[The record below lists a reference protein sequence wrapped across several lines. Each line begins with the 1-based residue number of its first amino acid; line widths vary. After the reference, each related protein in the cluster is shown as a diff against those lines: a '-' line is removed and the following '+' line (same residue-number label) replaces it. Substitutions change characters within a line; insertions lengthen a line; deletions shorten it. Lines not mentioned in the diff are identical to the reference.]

1 MTKNQSP
8 RGLDTSAVSS
18 FEDAYSTGGHPSRRA
33 RLRESGEYIEPV
45 VEQGESLAESSADEF
60 APTVDDIR
68 SGRFPAT
75 TALSIVPPARGFAS
89 EELLPDS
96 LEAGS
101 SESGTSTAGSSAA
114 NATAVVGAHLSGSR
128 RVASATAESVEKA
141 QEEKTPNEKAKPS
154 ASGAQADS
162 ASAKSVPVKKAPG
175 KAKQPSLAK
184 SGSLAS
190 LCVMYGAGIAFV
202 TTMVVSNGIGAEGSG
217 EFFRLMALFAIA
229 ISLVTFGA
237 DTGLVRTMSAQ
248 RALGR
253 YGVLPQLIRYGLIPS
268 LVTSVLLVAGVYIYT
283 EIVPMAPQY
292 QAAMRVSSA
301 FVLIAALMTV
311 FFGALRGLHRVVTF
325 TLLQNV
331 LLPTLRFAAV
341 GLVVLFS
348 GQLMD
353 LVYAWTIPVAITAVV
368 ALWLLERA
376 FPSEEHVEVLSS
388 EDSPPETFRSF
399 WGFSSARGVATIVE
413 TILEWIDVLVVTAF
427 LGAAAGGIYGAVN
440 RCVRVGTMIEH
451 TGRVVTGP
459 SISAALAT
467 RQLDRARDI
476 FLSTTRVLTALSW
489 PFYLSLAFFGPVLLG
504 FFGKGFEAGAGILW
518 VICPAAMLSMSA
530 GGVQSV
536 LLMSGKSRWQLLNK
550 LSSLVVAVT
559 LNFTLVPVW
568 GLYGAVTAW
577 ASALLIDT
585 FLASYQVFRLVGI
598 RASAREMA
606 PSLFLGAAVPTVCA
620 LASLAFLGQS
630 VLGVI
635 VYVVLL
641 VPVYGAVLYRFRKAL
656 GIERFLSARR
666 AKS

>member
-75 TALSIVPPARGFAS
+75 TALSIVPPARGFAPEKS
-89 EELLPDS
+89 LSDS
-96 LEAGS
+96 LEAS
-101 SESGTSTAGSSAA
+101 SSGTSTAGSSEASS
-114 NATAVVGAHLSGSR
+114 ATVVGAHLPGSR
-128 RVASATAESVEKA
+128 RTASATVESADSKA
-141 QEEKTPNEKAKPS
+141 QT
-154 ASGAQADS
+154 DS
-162 ASAKSVPVKKAPG
+162 ASAKDAPAKDAPAKKAPTKG
-175 KAKQPSLAK
+175 KQPSLAK

-283 EIVPMAPQY
+283 EVVPMAPEY
-292 QAAMRVSSA
+292 QSAMRVSSA
-301 FVLIAALMTV
+301 FVLVAALMTV

-325 TLLQNV
+325 TVLQNV

-348 GQLMD
+348 GQLME

-376 FPSEEHVEVLSS
+376 FPNEEHVEVLPS
-388 EDSPPETFRSF
+388 EDSPTETFRSF
-399 WGFSSARGVATIVE
+399 WGFSSARGVATVVE

-467 RQLDRARDI
+467 RQLDRAREI

-489 PFYLSLAFFGPVLLG
+489 PFYLSLAFFGPVLLH

-598 RASAREMA
+598 RASVREMA
-606 PSLFLGAAVPTVCA
+606 PSLFLGAAVPTACA
-620 LASLAFLGQS
+620 LASLAVLGQS

-641 VPVYGAVLYRFRKAL
+641 VPVYGAVLFRFRKAL

>member
-1 MTKNQSP
+1 MTKDQSP
-8 RGLDTSAVSS
+8 RGLDTASVSS
-18 FEDAYSTGGHPSRRA
+18 FDDAYSMGGHPSRRA
-33 RLRESGEYIEPV
+33 RLRESGEYVDPV
-45 VEQGESLAESSADEF
+45 VEQSDSQAESSADEF

-75 TALSIVPPARGFAS
+75 TALSIVPPAQGFAPEKS
-89 EELLPDS
+89 LSDS
-96 LEAGS
+96 LEAS
-101 SESGTSTAGSSAA
+101 SSGTSTAGSSEASS
-114 NATAVVGAHLSGSR
+114 ATVVGAHLPGSR
-128 RVASATAESVEKA
+128 RTASATVESADSKA
-141 QEEKTPNEKAKPS
+141 QT
-154 ASGAQADS
+154 DS
-162 ASAKSVPVKKAPG
+162 ASAKDAPAKDAPAKKAPTKG
-175 KAKQPSLAK
+175 KQPSLAK

-253 YGVLPQLIRYGLIPS
+253 YGVLPQLIQYGLIPS

-283 EIVPMAPQY
+283 ELVPMAPEY

-301 FVLIAALMTV
+301 FVLVAALMTV

-325 TLLQNV
+325 TVLQNV

-353 LVYAWTIPVAITAVV
+353 LVYAWTVPVAITAVV

-376 FPSEEHVEVLSS
+376 FPNEEHVEVLPS
-388 EDSPPETFRSF
+388 EDSPTETFRSF
-399 WGFSSARGVATIVE
+399 WGFSSARGVATVVE

-467 RQLDRARDI
+467 RQLDRAREI

-489 PFYLSLAFFGPVLLG
+489 PFYLSLAFFGPVLLH

-598 RASAREMA
+598 RASVREMA

-641 VPVYGAVLYRFRKAL
+641 VPVYGAVLFRFRKAL

>member
-8 RGLDTSAVSS
+8 RGLETTAVSA
-18 FEDAYSTGGHPSRRA
+18 FDDAYSTGGHPSRRA
-33 RLRESGEYIEPV
+33 RLRESGEYVEPV
-45 VEQGESLAESSADEF
+45 VEQADSLAESSADEF

-89 EELLPDS
+89 EESLPDS
-96 LEAGS
+96 VEAGS
-101 SESGTSTAGSSAA
+101 LGSGTSAAGSSAA
-114 NATAVVGAHLSGSR
+114 NATAVAGAHLAGSR
-128 RVASATAESVEKA
+128 RVAPATAESANKV
-141 QEEKTPNEKAKPS
+141 QCEKTDSSVAVAET
-154 ASGAQADS
+154 DS
-162 ASAKSVPVKKAPG
+162 ASAKSAPVKKTPG
-175 KAKQPSLAK
+175 KGKQPSLAK

-217 EFFRLMALFAIA
+217 EFFRLMALFAIS

-283 EIVPMAPQY
+283 ELVPMAPEY

-301 FVLIAALMTV
+301 FILVAALMTV

-353 LVYAWTIPVAITAVV
+353 LVYAWTVPVAITAVV
-368 ALWLLERA
+368 ALWRLERA
-376 FPSEEHVEVLSS
+376 FPSEEHVEVLPS
-388 EDSPPETFRSF
+388 EDSPTETFRSF
-399 WGFSSARGVATIVE
+399 WGFSSARGVATVVE
-413 TILEWIDVLVVTAF
+413 TILEWIDVLVVTTF

-467 RQLDRARDI
+467 RQLDRAREI

-489 PFYLSLAFFGPVLLG
+489 PFYLSLAFFGPVLLH

-598 RASAREMA
+598 RASVREMA
-606 PSLFLGAAVPTVCA
+606 PSLFLGAAVPTACA
-620 LASLAFLGQS
+620 LASLAVLGQS

-641 VPVYGAVLYRFRKAL
+641 VPVYGAVLFRFRKAL

>member
-8 RGLDTSAVSS
+8 RGLETTAVSA
-18 FEDAYSTGGHPSRRA
+18 FDDAYSTGGHPSRRA
-33 RLRESGEYIEPV
+33 RLRESGEYVEPV
-45 VEQGESLAESSADEF
+45 VEQADSLAESSADEF

-89 EELLPDS
+89 EESLPDS
-96 LEAGS
+96 VEAGS
-101 SESGTSTAGSSAA
+101 LGSGTSAAGSSAA
-114 NATAVVGAHLSGSR
+114 NATAVAGAHLAGSR
-128 RVASATAESVEKA
+128 RVAPATAESANKV
-141 QEEKTPNEKAKPS
+141 QCEKTDSSVAVAET
-154 ASGAQADS
+154 DS
-162 ASAKSVPVKKAPG
+162 ASAKSAPVKKTPG
-175 KAKQPSLAK
+175 KGKQPSLAK

-217 EFFRLMALFAIA
+217 EFFRLMALFAIS

-283 EIVPMAPQY
+283 EVVPMAPEY
-292 QAAMRVSSA
+292 QSAMRVSSA
-301 FVLIAALMTV
+301 FVLVAALMTV

-325 TLLQNV
+325 TVLQNV

-353 LVYAWTIPVAITAVV
+353 LVYAWTVPVAITAVV

-376 FPSEEHVEVLSS
+376 FPNEEHVEVLPS
-388 EDSPPETFRSF
+388 EDSPTETFRSF
-399 WGFSSARGVATIVE
+399 WGFSSARGVATVVE
-413 TILEWIDVLVVTAF
+413 TILEWIDVLVVAAF
-427 LGAAAGGIYGAVN
+427 LGAAAGGVYGAVN
-440 RCVRVGTMIEH
+440 RCVRVGAMIEH

-467 RQLDRARDI
+467 RQLDRAREI

-550 LSSLVVAVT
+550 LSSLVAAVT

-598 RASAREMA
+598 RASLREMA
-606 PSLFLGAAVPTVCA
+606 PSLFLGAAVPTACA
-620 LASLAFLGQS
+620 LVSLTFLGQS
-630 VLGVI
+630 VLGLI

>member
-8 RGLDTSAVSS
+8 RGIETTAVSA
-18 FEDAYSTGGHPSRRA
+18 FDDAYSTGGHPSRRA
-33 RLRESGEYIEPV
+33 RLRESGEYVEPV
-45 VEQGESLAESSADEF
+45 VEQADSLAESSADEF

-89 EELLPDS
+89 EESLPDS
-96 LEAGS
+96 VEAGS
-101 SESGTSTAGSSAA
+101 LGSGTSAAGSSAA
-114 NATAVVGAHLSGSR
+114 NATAVAGAHLAGSR
-128 RVASATAESVEKA
+128 RVAPATAESANKV
-141 QEEKTPNEKAKPS
+141 QCEKTDSSVAVAET
-154 ASGAQADS
+154 DS
-162 ASAKSVPVKKAPG
+162 ASAKSAPVKKTPG
-175 KAKQPSLAK
+175 KGKQPSLAK

-217 EFFRLMALFAIA
+217 EFFRLMALFAIS

-283 EIVPMAPQY
+283 ELVPMAPEY

-301 FVLIAALMTV
+301 FILVAALMTV

-353 LVYAWTIPVAITAVV
+353 LVYAWTVPVAITAVV
-368 ALWLLERA
+368 ALWRLERA
-376 FPSEEHVEVLSS
+376 FPSEEHVEVLPS
-388 EDSPPETFRSF
+388 EDSPTETFRSF
-399 WGFSSARGVATIVE
+399 WGFSSARGVATVVE
-413 TILEWIDVLVVTAF
+413 TILEWIDVLVVAAF
-427 LGAAAGGIYGAVN
+427 LGAAAGGVYGAVN
-440 RCVRVGTMIEH
+440 RCVRVGAMIEH

-467 RQLDRARDI
+467 RQLDRAREI

-598 RASAREMA
+598 RASLREMA
-606 PSLFLGAAVPTVCA
+606 PSLFLGAAVPTACA
-620 LASLAFLGQS
+620 LVSLTFLGQS
-630 VLGVI
+630 VLGLI

>member
-8 RGLDTSAVSS
+8 RGLETTAVSA
-18 FEDAYSTGGHPSRRA
+18 FDDAYSTGGHPSRRA
-33 RLRESGEYIEPV
+33 RLRESGEYVEPV
-45 VEQGESLAESSADEF
+45 VEQADSLAESSADEF

-89 EELLPDS
+89 EESLPDS
-96 LEAGS
+96 VEAGS
-101 SESGTSTAGSSAA
+101 LGSGTSAAGSSAA
-114 NATAVVGAHLSGSR
+114 NATAVAGAHLAGSR
-128 RVASATAESVEKA
+128 RVAPATAESANKV
-141 QEEKTPNEKAKPS
+141 QCEKTDSSVAVAET
-154 ASGAQADS
+154 DS
-162 ASAKSVPVKKAPG
+162 ASAKSAPVKKTPG
-175 KAKQPSLAK
+175 KGKQPSLAK

-217 EFFRLMALFAIA
+217 EFFRLMALFAIS

-283 EIVPMAPQY
+283 ELVPMAPEY

-301 FVLIAALMTV
+301 FILVAALMTV

-353 LVYAWTIPVAITAVV
+353 LVYAWTVPVAITAVV
-368 ALWLLERA
+368 ALWRLERA
-376 FPSEEHVEVLSS
+376 FPSEEHVEVLPS
-388 EDSPPETFRSF
+388 EDSPTETFRSF
-399 WGFSSARGVATIVE
+399 WGFSSARGVATVVE

-427 LGAAAGGIYGAVN
+427 LGAAAGGVYGAVN

-467 RQLDRARDI
+467 RQLDRAREI

-489 PFYLSLAFFGPVLLG
+489 PFYLSLAFFGPVLLH

-598 RASAREMA
+598 RASVREMA

-641 VPVYGAVLYRFRKAL
+641 VPVYGAVLFRFRKAL

>member
-1 MTKNQSP
+1 MTKDQSP
-8 RGLDTSAVSS
+8 RGLDTASVSS
-18 FEDAYSTGGHPSRRA
+18 FDDAYSMGGHPSRRA
-33 RLRESGEYIEPV
+33 RLRESGEYVDPV
-45 VEQGESLAESSADEF
+45 VEQSDSQAESSADEF

-75 TALSIVPPARGFAS
+75 TALSIVPPAQGFAPEKS
-89 EELLPDS
+89 LSDS
-96 LEAGS
+96 LEAS
-101 SESGTSTAGSSAA
+101 SSGTSTAGSSEASS
-114 NATAVVGAHLSGSR
+114 ATVVGAHLPGSR
-128 RVASATAESVEKA
+128 RTASATVESADSKA
-141 QEEKTPNEKAKPS
+141 QT
-154 ASGAQADS
+154 DS
-162 ASAKSVPVKKAPG
+162 ASAKDAPAKKAPTKG
-175 KAKQPSLAK
+175 KQPSLAK

-202 TTMVVSNGIGAEGSG
+202 TTMVVSNGIGTEGSG

-253 YGVLPQLIRYGLIPS
+253 YGVLPQLIRYGLIPA
-268 LVTSVLLVAGVYIYT
+268 LMTSMLLVAGVYIYT
-283 EIVPMAPQY
+283 EVVPMAPEY
-292 QAAMRVSSA
+292 QSAMRVSSA
-301 FVLIAALMTV
+301 FVLVAALMTV

-325 TLLQNV
+325 TVLQNV

-353 LVYAWTIPVAITAVV
+353 LVYAWTVPVAITAVV

-376 FPSEEHVEVLSS
+376 FPNEEHVEVLPS
-388 EDSPPETFRSF
+388 EDSPTETFRSF
-399 WGFSSARGVATIVE
+399 WGFSSARGVATVVE
-413 TILEWIDVLVVTAF
+413 TILEWIDVLVVTTF

-489 PFYLSLAFFGPVLLG
+489 PFYLSLAFFGPTLLG

-559 LNFTLVPVW
+559 LNFTLVPLW

-598 RASAREMA
+598 RASVREMA

-620 LASLAFLGQS
+620 LVSLAFLGQN

-635 VYVVLL
+635 GYVVLF

-656 GIERFLSARR
+656 GIKRFLSARR

>member
-8 RGLDTSAVSS
+8 RGLETTAVSA
-18 FEDAYSTGGHPSRRA
+18 FDDAYSTGGHPSRRA
-33 RLRESGEYIEPV
+33 RLRESGEYVEPV
-45 VEQGESLAESSADEF
+45 VEQADSLAESSADEF

-89 EELLPDS
+89 EESLPDS
-96 LEAGS
+96 VEAGS
-101 SESGTSTAGSSAA
+101 LGSGTSAAGSSAA
-114 NATAVVGAHLSGSR
+114 NATAVAGAHLAGSR
-128 RVASATAESVEKA
+128 RVAPATAESANKV
-141 QEEKTPNEKAKPS
+141 QCEKTDSSVAVAET
-154 ASGAQADS
+154 DS
-162 ASAKSVPVKKAPG
+162 ASAKSAPVKKTPG
-175 KAKQPSLAK
+175 KGKQPSLAK

-217 EFFRLMALFAIA
+217 EFFRLMALFAIS

-283 EIVPMAPQY
+283 ELVPMAPEY

-301 FVLIAALMTV
+301 FILVAALMTV

-353 LVYAWTIPVAITAVV
+353 LVYAWTVPVAITAVV
-368 ALWLLERA
+368 ALWRLERA
-376 FPSEEHVEVLSS
+376 FPSEEHVEVLPS
-388 EDSPPETFRSF
+388 EDSPTETFRSF
-399 WGFSSARGVATIVE
+399 WGFSSARGVATVVE

-427 LGAAAGGIYGAVN
+427 LGAAAGGVYGAVN
-440 RCVRVGTMIEH
+440 RCVRVGAMIEH

-467 RQLDRARDI
+467 RQLDRAREI

-598 RASAREMA
+598 RASLREMA
-606 PSLFLGAAVPTVCA
+606 PSLFLGAAVPTACA
-620 LASLAFLGQS
+620 LVSLTFLGQS
-630 VLGVI
+630 VLGLI

-641 VPVYGAVLYRFRKAL
+641 VPVYGAVLFRFRKAL

>member
-1 MTKNQSP
+1 MTKDQSP
-8 RGLDTSAVSS
+8 RGLDTASVSS
-18 FEDAYSTGGHPSRRA
+18 FDDAYSMGGHPSRRA
-33 RLRESGEYIEPV
+33 RLRESGEYVDPV
-45 VEQGESLAESSADEF
+45 VEQSDSQAESSADEF

-75 TALSIVPPARGFAS
+75 TALSIVPPAQGFAPEKS
-89 EELLPDS
+89 LSDS
-96 LEAGS
+96 LEAS
-101 SESGTSTAGSSAA
+101 SSGTSTAGSSEASS
-114 NATAVVGAHLSGSR
+114 ATVVGAHLPGSR
-128 RVASATAESVEKA
+128 RTASATVESADSKA
-141 QEEKTPNEKAKPS
+141 QT
-154 ASGAQADS
+154 DS
-162 ASAKSVPVKKAPG
+162 ASAKDAPAKKAPTKG
-175 KAKQPSLAK
+175 KQPSLAK

-253 YGVLPQLIRYGLIPS
+253 YGVLPQLIRYGLIPA
-268 LVTSVLLVAGVYIYT
+268 LMTSMLLVAGVYIYT
-283 EIVPMAPQY
+283 EVVPMAPEY
-292 QAAMRVSSA
+292 QSAMRVSSA
-301 FVLIAALMTV
+301 FVLVAALMTV

-325 TLLQNV
+325 TVLQNV

-348 GQLMD
+348 GQLME
-353 LVYAWTIPVAITAVV
+353 LVYAWTVPVAITAVV

-376 FPSEEHVEVLSS
+376 FPNEEHVEVLPS
-388 EDSPPETFRSF
+388 EDSPTETFRSF
-399 WGFSSARGVATIVE
+399 WGFSSARGVATVVE

-427 LGAAAGGIYGAVN
+427 LGAAAGGVYGAVN

-467 RQLDRARDI
+467 RQLDRAREI

-489 PFYLSLAFFGPVLLG
+489 PFYLSLAFFGPVLLH

-598 RASAREMA
+598 RASVREMA
-606 PSLFLGAAVPTVCA
+606 PSLFLGAAVPTACA
-620 LASLAFLGQS
+620 LASLAVLGQS

-641 VPVYGAVLYRFRKAL
+641 VPVYGAVLFRFRKAL

>member
-1 MTKNQSP
+1 MTKDQSP
-8 RGLDTSAVSS
+8 RGLDTASVSS
-18 FEDAYSTGGHPSRRA
+18 FDDAYSMGGHPSRRA
-33 RLRESGEYIEPV
+33 RLRESGEYVDPV
-45 VEQGESLAESSADEF
+45 VEQSDSQAESSADEF

-75 TALSIVPPARGFAS
+75 TALSIVPPAQGFAPEKS
-89 EELLPDS
+89 LSDS
-96 LEAGS
+96 LEAS
-101 SESGTSTAGSSAA
+101 SSGTSTAGSSEASS
-114 NATAVVGAHLSGSR
+114 ATVVGAHLPGSR
-128 RVASATAESVEKA
+128 RTASATVESADSKA
-141 QEEKTPNEKAKPS
+141 QT
-154 ASGAQADS
+154 DS
-162 ASAKSVPVKKAPG
+162 ASAKDAPAKDAPAKKAPTKG
-175 KAKQPSLAK
+175 KQPSLAK

-253 YGVLPQLIRYGLIPS
+253 YGVLPQLIQYGLIPS

-283 EIVPMAPQY
+283 EVVPMAPEY
-292 QAAMRVSSA
+292 QSAMRVSSA
-301 FVLIAALMTV
+301 FVLVAALMTV

-325 TLLQNV
+325 TVLQNV

-353 LVYAWTIPVAITAVV
+353 LVYAWTVPVAITAVV

-376 FPSEEHVEVLSS
+376 FPNEEHVEVLPS
-388 EDSPPETFRSF
+388 EDSPTETFRSF
-399 WGFSSARGVATIVE
+399 WGFSSARGVATVVE

-467 RQLDRARDI
+467 RQLDRAREI

-489 PFYLSLAFFGPVLLG
+489 PFYLSLAFFGPVLLH

-568 GLYGAVTAW
+568 GLHGAVTAW

-598 RASAREMA
+598 RASVREMA
-606 PSLFLGAAVPTVCA
+606 PSLFLGAAVPTACA
-620 LASLAFLGQS
+620 LASLAVLGQS

-641 VPVYGAVLYRFRKAL
+641 VPVYGAVLFRFRKAL

>member
-18 FEDAYSTGGHPSRRA
+18 FDDAYSTGGHPSRRA
-33 RLRESGEYIEPV
+33 RLRESGEYVEPV
-45 VEQGESLAESSADEF
+45 VEEAESSADEF

-75 TALSIVPPARGFAS
+75 TALSIVPPAQGFAPKESLPESLVADS
-89 EELLPDS
+89 EATDS
-96 LEAGS
+96 AD
-101 SESGTSTAGSSAA
+101 
-114 NATAVVGAHLSGSR
+114 
-128 RVASATAESVEKA
+128 ASATAAAGAHLPGSRRIALATAESADSK
-141 QEEKTPNEKAKPS
+141 
-154 ASGAQADS
+154 AQADS
-162 ASAKSVPVKKAPG
+162 GSVKDAPVSTPAKKAPAKG
-175 KAKQPSLAK
+175 KQPSLAK

-202 TTMVVSNGIGAEGSG
+202 TTMVVSNGIGAQGSG

-283 EIVPMAPQY
+283 EFVPMAPEY

-325 TLLQNV
+325 TVLQNV

-368 ALWLLERA
+368 ALWLLERT
-376 FPSEEHVEVLSS
+376 FPSEEHVEVLPS
-388 EDSPPETFRSF
+388 EDSPTETFRSF
-399 WGFSSARGVATIVE
+399 WGFSSARGVATVVE

-489 PFYLSLAFFGPVLLG
+489 PFYLSLAFFGPTLLG

-606 PSLFLGAAVPTVCA
+606 PSLFLGAAVPTACA
-620 LASLAFLGQS
+620 LVSLTFLGQS
-630 VLGVI
+630 VLGVV

>member
-33 RLRESGEYIEPV
+33 RLRESGEYVEPV
-45 VEQGESLAESSADEF
+45 VEQADPQAESSADEF

-75 TALSIVPPARGFAS
+75 TALSIVPPAQGFAAK
-89 EELLPDS
+89 EPLPGS
-96 LEAGS
+96 LVAGS
-101 SESGTSTAGSSAA
+101 EAADSAD
-114 NATAVVGAHLSGSR
+114 
-128 RVASATAESVEKA
+128 ASATAAAGAHLPGSRRIALATAESADSK
-141 QEEKTPNEKAKPS
+141 
-154 ASGAQADS
+154 AQADS
-162 ASAKSVPVKKAPG
+162 GSVKDAPVSTPAKKAPAKG
-175 KAKQPSLAK
+175 KQPSLAK

-253 YGVLPQLIRYGLIPS
+253 YGVLPQLIRYGLVPS

-283 EIVPMAPQY
+283 EIVPMAPEY

-301 FVLIAALMTV
+301 FVLVAALMTV

-325 TLLQNV
+325 TVLQNV

-353 LVYAWTIPVAITAVV
+353 LVYAWTVPVAITAVV

-376 FPSEEHVEVLSS
+376 FPSEEHVEVLPS
-388 EDSPPETFRSF
+388 EDSPAETFRSF
-399 WGFSSARGVATIVE
+399 WGFSSARGVATVVE

-427 LGAAAGGIYGAVN
+427 LGAAAGGVYGAVN
-440 RCVRVGTMIEH
+440 RCVRVGAMIEH

-467 RQLDRARDI
+467 RQLDRAREI

-598 RASAREMA
+598 RASVREMA
-606 PSLFLGAAVPTVCA
+606 PSLFLGAAVPTACA
-620 LASLAFLGQS
+620 LVSLTFLGQS

>member
-45 VEQGESLAESSADEF
+45 VEQADPQAESSADEF

-75 TALSIVPPARGFAS
+75 TALSIVPPAQGFAAK
-89 EELLPDS
+89 EPLPGS
-96 LEAGS
+96 LVAGS
-101 SESGTSTAGSSAA
+101 EAKDSADTSV
-114 NATAVVGAHLSGSR
+114 AVAGAHLPGSR
-128 RVASATAESVEKA
+128 RVASATAESADSK
-141 QEEKTPNEKAKPS
+141 
-154 ASGAQADS
+154 AQADS
-162 ASAKSVPVKKAPG
+162 ASVKDAPVNTPVKKAPAKG
-175 KAKQPSLAK
+175 KQPSLAK

-301 FVLIAALMTV
+301 FVLVAALMTV

-353 LVYAWTIPVAITAVV
+353 LVYAWTVPVAITAVV

-376 FPSEEHVEVLSS
+376 FPSEEHVEVLPS
-388 EDSPPETFRSF
+388 EDSPAETFRSF
-399 WGFSSARGVATIVE
+399 WGFSSARGVATVVE

-467 RQLDRARDI
+467 RQLDRAREI

-489 PFYLSLAFFGPVLLG
+489 PFYLSLAFFGPVLLH

-577 ASALLIDT
+577 ASALLVDT

-598 RASAREMA
+598 RASLREMA
-606 PSLFLGAAVPTVCA
+606 PSLFVGAAVPTAYA
-620 LASLAFLGQS
+620 LVSLAFLGQS
-630 VLGVI
+630 VQGII
-635 VYVVLL
+635 VYLVLL

-656 GIERFLSARR
+656 GIERFFSARR

>member
-1 MTKNQSP
+1 MTKDQSP
-8 RGLDTSAVSS
+8 RGLDTASVSS
-18 FEDAYSTGGHPSRRA
+18 FDDAYSMGGHPSRRA
-33 RLRESGEYIEPV
+33 RLRESGEYVDPV
-45 VEQGESLAESSADEF
+45 VEQSDSQAESSADEF

-75 TALSIVPPARGFAS
+75 TALSIVPPAQGFAPEKS
-89 EELLPDS
+89 LSDS
-96 LEAGS
+96 LEAS
-101 SESGTSTAGSSAA
+101 SSGTSTAGSSEASS
-114 NATAVVGAHLSGSR
+114 ATVVGAHLPGSR
-128 RVASATAESVEKA
+128 RTASATVESADSKA
-141 QEEKTPNEKAKPS
+141 QT
-154 ASGAQADS
+154 DS
-162 ASAKSVPVKKAPG
+162 ASAKDAPAKKAPTKG
-175 KAKQPSLAK
+175 KQPSLAK

-202 TTMVVSNGIGAEGSG
+202 TTMVVSNGIGAAGSG

-253 YGVLPQLIRYGLIPS
+253 YGVLPQLIRYGLIPA
-268 LVTSVLLVAGVYIYT
+268 LMTSVLLVAGVYIYT
-283 EIVPMAPQY
+283 EVVPMAPEY
-292 QAAMRVSSA
+292 QSAMRVSSA
-301 FVLIAALMTV
+301 FVLVAALMTV

-325 TLLQNV
+325 TVLQNV

-348 GQLMD
+348 GQLME

-376 FPSEEHVEVLSS
+376 FPNEEHVEVLPS
-388 EDSPPETFRSF
+388 EDSPTETFRSF
-399 WGFSSARGVATIVE
+399 WGFSSARGVATVVE

-467 RQLDRARDI
+467 RQLDRAREI

-489 PFYLSLAFFGPVLLG
+489 PFYLSLAFFGPVLLH

-598 RASAREMA
+598 RASVREMA
-606 PSLFLGAAVPTVCA
+606 PSLFLGAAVPTACA
-620 LASLAFLGQS
+620 LASLAVLGQS

-641 VPVYGAVLYRFRKAL
+641 VPVYGAVLFRFRKAL

>member
-1 MTKNQSP
+1 MTKDQSP
-8 RGLDTSAVSS
+8 RGLDTASVSS
-18 FEDAYSTGGHPSRRA
+18 FDDAYSMGGHPSRRA
-33 RLRESGEYIEPV
+33 RLRESGEYVDPV
-45 VEQGESLAESSADEF
+45 VEQSDSQAESSADEF

-75 TALSIVPPARGFAS
+75 TALSIVPPAQGFAPEKS
-89 EELLPDS
+89 LSDS
-96 LEAGS
+96 LEAS
-101 SESGTSTAGSSAA
+101 SSGTSTAGSSEASS
-114 NATAVVGAHLSGSR
+114 ATVVGAHLPGSR
-128 RVASATAESVEKA
+128 RTASATVESADSKA
-141 QEEKTPNEKAKPS
+141 QT
-154 ASGAQADS
+154 DS
-162 ASAKSVPVKKAPG
+162 ASAKDAPAKKAPTKG
-175 KAKQPSLAK
+175 KQPSLAK

-202 TTMVVSNGIGAEGSG
+202 TTMVVSNGIGTEGSG

-253 YGVLPQLIRYGLIPS
+253 YGVLPQLIRYGLIPA
-268 LVTSVLLVAGVYIYT
+268 LMTSMLLVAGVYIYT
-283 EIVPMAPQY
+283 EVVPMAPEY
-292 QAAMRVSSA
+292 QSAMRVSSA
-301 FVLIAALMTV
+301 FVLVAALMTV

-325 TLLQNV
+325 TVLQNV

-353 LVYAWTIPVAITAVV
+353 LVYAWTVPVAITAVV

-376 FPSEEHVEVLSS
+376 FPNEEHVEVLPS
-388 EDSPPETFRSF
+388 EDSPTETFRSF
-399 WGFSSARGVATIVE
+399 WGFSSARGVATVVE
-413 TILEWIDVLVVTAF
+413 TILEWIDVLVVTTF

-467 RQLDRARDI
+467 RQLDRAREI

-489 PFYLSLAFFGPVLLG
+489 PFYLSLAFFGPVLLH

-598 RASAREMA
+598 RASVREMA
-606 PSLFLGAAVPTVCA
+606 PSLFLGAAVPTACA
-620 LASLAFLGQS
+620 LASLAVLGQS
-630 VLGVI
+630 VLGVM

-641 VPVYGAVLYRFRKAL
+641 VPVYGAVLFRFRKAL

>member
-1 MTKNQSP
+1 MTKDQSP
-8 RGLDTSAVSS
+8 RGLDTASVSS
-18 FEDAYSTGGHPSRRA
+18 FDDAYSMGGHPSRRA
-33 RLRESGEYIEPV
+33 RLRESGEYVDPV
-45 VEQGESLAESSADEF
+45 VEQSGSQAESSADEF

-75 TALSIVPPARGFAS
+75 TALSIVPPAQGFAPEKS
-89 EELLPDS
+89 LSDS
-96 LEAGS
+96 LEAS
-101 SESGTSTAGSSAA
+101 SSGTSTAGSSEASS
-114 NATAVVGAHLSGSR
+114 ATVVGAHLPGSR
-128 RVASATAESVEKA
+128 RTASATVESADSKA
-141 QEEKTPNEKAKPS
+141 QT
-154 ASGAQADS
+154 DS
-162 ASAKSVPVKKAPG
+162 ASAKDAPAKKAPTKG
-175 KAKQPSLAK
+175 KQPSLAK

-253 YGVLPQLIRYGLIPS
+253 YGVLPQLIQYGLIPS

-283 EIVPMAPQY
+283 EVVPMAPEY
-292 QAAMRVSSA
+292 QSAMRVSSA
-301 FVLIAALMTV
+301 FVLVAALMTV

-325 TLLQNV
+325 TVLQNV

-341 GLVVLFS
+341 GVVVLFS
-348 GQLMD
+348 GQLME

-376 FPSEEHVEVLSS
+376 FPNEEHVEVLPS
-388 EDSPPETFRSF
+388 EDSPTETFRSF
-399 WGFSSARGVATIVE
+399 WGFSSARGVATVVE

-467 RQLDRARDI
+467 RQLDRAREI

-489 PFYLSLAFFGPVLLG
+489 PFYLSLAFFGPVLLH

-598 RASAREMA
+598 RASVREMA
-606 PSLFLGAAVPTVCA
+606 PSLFLGAAVPTACA
-620 LASLAFLGQS
+620 LASLAVMGQS

-641 VPVYGAVLYRFRKAL
+641 VPVYGAVLFRFRKAL
-656 GIERFLSARR
+656 GVERFLSARR

>member
-1 MTKNQSP
+1 MTKDQSP
-8 RGLDTSAVSS
+8 RGLDTASVSS
-18 FEDAYSTGGHPSRRA
+18 FDDAYSMGGHPSRRA
-33 RLRESGEYIEPV
+33 RLRESGEYVNPV
-45 VEQGESLAESSADEF
+45 VEQSDSQAESSADEF

-75 TALSIVPPARGFAS
+75 TALSIVPPAQGFTS
-89 EELLPDS
+89 EDSLPDS
-96 LEAGS
+96 LVANS
-101 SESGTSTAGSSAA
+101 SSSGTSAAGSSAA
-114 NATAVVGAHLSGSR
+114 SATAVAGAHLSGSR
-128 RVASATAESVEKA
+128 RVASATAESADSKV
-141 QEEKTPNEKAKPS
+141 
-154 ASGAQADS
+154 QADS
-162 ASAKSVPVKKAPG
+162 ASTKNAPVTKAPA
-175 KAKQPSLAK
+175 KDKQPSLAK

-283 EIVPMAPQY
+283 EIVPMAPEY

-301 FVLIAALMTV
+301 FVLVAALMTV

-325 TLLQNV
+325 TVLQNV

-353 LVYAWTIPVAITAVV
+353 LVYAWTVPVAITAVV

-376 FPSEEHVEVLSS
+376 FPSEEHVEVLPS
-388 EDSPPETFRSF
+388 EDSPAETFRSF
-399 WGFSSARGVATIVE
+399 WGFSSARGVATVVE

-427 LGAAAGGIYGAVN
+427 LGAAAGGVYGAVN

-467 RQLDRARDI
+467 RQLDRAREI

-489 PFYLSLAFFGPVLLG
+489 PFYLSLAFFGPVLLH

-598 RASAREMA
+598 RASVREMA
-606 PSLFLGAAVPTVCA
+606 PSLFLGAAVPTACA
-620 LASLAFLGQS
+620 LASLAVLGQS

-641 VPVYGAVLYRFRKAL
+641 VPVYGAVLFRFRKAL

>member
-8 RGLDTSAVSS
+8 RGLETTAVSA
-18 FEDAYSTGGHPSRRA
+18 FDDAYSTGGHPSRRA
-33 RLRESGEYIEPV
+33 RLRESGEYVEPV
-45 VEQGESLAESSADEF
+45 VEQADSLAESSADEF

-89 EELLPDS
+89 EESLPDS
-96 LEAGS
+96 VEAGS
-101 SESGTSTAGSSAA
+101 LGSGTSAAGSSAA
-114 NATAVVGAHLSGSR
+114 NATAVAGAHLAGSR
-128 RVASATAESVEKA
+128 RVAPATAESANKV
-141 QEEKTPNEKAKPS
+141 QCEKTDSSVAVAET
-154 ASGAQADS
+154 DS
-162 ASAKSVPVKKAPG
+162 ASAKSAPVKKTPG
-175 KAKQPSLAK
+175 KGKQPSLAK

-217 EFFRLMALFAIA
+217 EFFRLMALFAIS

-283 EIVPMAPQY
+283 ELVPMAPEY

-301 FVLIAALMTV
+301 FILVAALMTV

-353 LVYAWTIPVAITAVV
+353 LVYAWTVPVAITAVV
-368 ALWLLERA
+368 ALWRLERA
-376 FPSEEHVEVLSS
+376 FPSEEHVEVLPS
-388 EDSPPETFRSF
+388 EDSPTETFRSF
-399 WGFSSARGVATIVE
+399 WGFSSARGVATVVE

-467 RQLDRARDI
+467 RQLDRAREI

-489 PFYLSLAFFGPVLLG
+489 PFYLSLAFFGPVLLH

-559 LNFTLVPVW
+559 LNFTLVPIW

-598 RASAREMA
+598 RASVREMA

-641 VPVYGAVLYRFRKAL
+641 VPVYGAVLFRFRKAL

>member
-8 RGLDTSAVSS
+8 RGIDTSAVSS
-18 FEDAYSTGGHPSRRA
+18 FDDAYSVSGHPSRRA
-33 RLRESGEYIEPV
+33 RLRESGEYVDPV
-45 VEQGESLAESSADEF
+45 VEPADSQAESSADEF

-89 EELLPDS
+89 EESLPDS
-96 LEAGS
+96 LDAGS
-101 SESGTSTAGSSAA
+101 SETDSSESGSSTAGSSAA

-128 RVASATAESVEKA
+128 RAAPATAESAEKA
-141 QEEKTPNEKAKPS
+141 RPS

-162 ASAKSVPVKKAPG
+162 ASPKNAPVKKVPG
-175 KAKQPSLAK
+175 KGKQPSLAK

-283 EIVPMAPQY
+283 ELVPMAPEY
-292 QAAMRVSSA
+292 QAAMRVSAA

-325 TLLQNV
+325 TVLQNV

-348 GQLMD
+348 GQFMD

-376 FPSEEHVEVLSS
+376 FPSEEHVEVLPS
-388 EDSPPETFRSF
+388 EDSPTETFRSF
-399 WGFSSARGVATIVE
+399 WGFSSARGVATVVE

-489 PFYLSLAFFGPVLLG
+489 PFYLSLAFFGPTLLG

-598 RASAREMA
+598 RASVREMA

-620 LASLAFLGQS
+620 LVSLTFLGQN

-635 VYVVLL
+635 GYVVLL

>member
-1 MTKNQSP
+1 MTKDQSP
-8 RGLDTSAVSS
+8 RGSDTASVSS
-18 FEDAYSTGGHPSRRA
+18 FDDAYSMGGHPSRRA
-33 RLRESGEYIEPV
+33 RLRESGEYVNPV
-45 VEQGESLAESSADEF
+45 VEQSDSQAESSADEF

-75 TALSIVPPARGFAS
+75 TALSIVPPAQGFTS
-89 EELLPDS
+89 EDSLPDS
-96 LEAGS
+96 LVANS
-101 SESGTSTAGSSAA
+101 SSSGTSAAGSSAA
-114 NATAVVGAHLSGSR
+114 SATAMAGAHLPGSR
-128 RVASATAESVEKA
+128 RIAPSTAEPADKV
-141 QEEKTPNEKAKPS
+141 QGEKT
-154 ASGAQADS
+154 DS
-162 ASAKSVPVKKAPG
+162 SVAVTKTDSVSAKDVPAKKAPAKG
-175 KAKQPSLAK
+175 KQPSLAK

-268 LVTSVLLVAGVYIYT
+268 LVTSVLLVVGVYVYT
-283 EIVPMAPQY
+283 EIAPMAPEY

-301 FVLIAALMTV
+301 FVLVAALMTV

-353 LVYAWTIPVAITAVV
+353 LVYAWTVPVAITAVV

-376 FPSEEHVEVLSS
+376 FPSEEHVEVLPS
-388 EDSPPETFRSF
+388 EDSPTETFRSF
-399 WGFSSARGVATIVE
+399 WSFSSARGVATVVE

-427 LGAAAGGIYGAVN
+427 LGAAAGGVYGAVN

-467 RQLDRARDI
+467 RQLDRAREI

-504 FFGKGFEAGAGILW
+504 LFGKGFEAGAGILW

-598 RASAREMA
+598 RASIREMA
-606 PSLFLGAAVPTVCA
+606 PSLFLGAAVPTACA
-620 LASLAFLGQS
+620 LVSLTFLGQS

>member
-1 MTKNQSP
+1 MTNNQSP

-18 FEDAYSTGGHPSRRA
+18 FDDAYSTGGHPSRRA
-33 RLRESGEYIEPV
+33 RLRESGEYMDPV
-45 VEQGESLAESSADEF
+45 VEQTDSVADEF

-89 EELLPDS
+89 EESLPDS
-96 LEAGS
+96 LEAG
-101 SESGTSTAGSSAA
+101 TSDAGSSAA
-114 NATAVVGAHLSGSR
+114 SATAVAGAHLSGSR
-128 RVASATAESVEKA
+128 RVASATAESADSKV
-141 QEEKTPNEKAKPS
+141 
-154 ASGAQADS
+154 QADS
-162 ASAKSVPVKKAPG
+162 ASTKNAPVTKAPAKG
-175 KAKQPSLAK
+175 KQPSLAK

-268 LVTSVLLVAGVYIYT
+268 LVTSVLLVVGVYVYT
-283 EIVPMAPQY
+283 EIAPMAPEY

-301 FVLIAALMTV
+301 FVLVAALMTV

-325 TLLQNV
+325 TVLQNV

-353 LVYAWTIPVAITAVV
+353 LVYAWTVPVAITAVV

-376 FPSEEHVEVLSS
+376 FPSEEHVEVLPS
-388 EDSPPETFRSF
+388 EDSPAETFRSF
-399 WGFSSARGVATIVE
+399 WGFSSARGVATVVE

-467 RQLDRARDI
+467 RQLDRAREI

-489 PFYLSLAFFGPVLLG
+489 PFYLSLAFFGPVLLH

-518 VICPAAMLSMSA
+518 VICPAAMLSIST

-577 ASALLIDT
+577 ASALLVDT

-598 RASAREMA
+598 RASLREMA
-606 PSLFLGAAVPTVCA
+606 PSLFVGAAVPTAYA
-620 LASLAFLGQS
+620 LVSLAFLGQS
-630 VLGVI
+630 VQGII
-635 VYVVLL
+635 VYLVLL

-656 GIERFLSARR
+656 GIERFFSARR

>member
-1 MTKNQSP
+1 MTKDQSP
-8 RGLDTSAVSS
+8 RGLDTASVSS
-18 FEDAYSTGGHPSRRA
+18 FDDAYSMGGHPSRRA
-33 RLRESGEYIEPV
+33 RLRESGEYVDPV
-45 VEQGESLAESSADEF
+45 VEQSDSQAESSADEF

-75 TALSIVPPARGFAS
+75 TALSIVPPAQGFAPEKS
-89 EELLPDS
+89 LSDS
-96 LEAGS
+96 LEAS
-101 SESGTSTAGSSAA
+101 SSGTSTAGSSEASS
-114 NATAVVGAHLSGSR
+114 ATMVGAHLPGSR
-128 RVASATAESVEKA
+128 RTASATVESADSKA
-141 QEEKTPNEKAKPS
+141 QT
-154 ASGAQADS
+154 DS
-162 ASAKSVPVKKAPG
+162 ASAKDAPAKKAPTKG
-175 KAKQPSLAK
+175 KQPSLAK

-202 TTMVVSNGIGAEGSG
+202 TTMVVSNGIGTEGSG

-253 YGVLPQLIRYGLIPS
+253 YGVLPQLIRYGLIPA
-268 LVTSVLLVAGVYIYT
+268 LMTSMLLVAGVYIYT
-283 EIVPMAPQY
+283 EVVPMAPEY
-292 QAAMRVSSA
+292 QSAMRVSSA
-301 FVLIAALMTV
+301 FVLVAALMTV

-325 TLLQNV
+325 TVLQNV

-353 LVYAWTIPVAITAVV
+353 LVYAWTVPVAITAVV

-376 FPSEEHVEVLSS
+376 FPNEEHVEVLPS
-388 EDSPPETFRSF
+388 EDSPTETFRSF
-399 WGFSSARGVATIVE
+399 WGFSSARGVATVVE
-413 TILEWIDVLVVTAF
+413 TILEWIDVLVVTTF

-467 RQLDRARDI
+467 RQLDRAREI

-489 PFYLSLAFFGPVLLG
+489 PFYLSLAFFGPVLLH

-598 RASAREMA
+598 RASVREMA
-606 PSLFLGAAVPTVCA
+606 PSLFLCAAVPTACA
-620 LASLAFLGQS
+620 LASLAVLGQS

-641 VPVYGAVLYRFRKAL
+641 VPVYGAVLFRFRKAL

>member
-1 MTKNQSP
+1 MTKDQSP
-8 RGLDTSAVSS
+8 RGLDTASVSS
-18 FEDAYSTGGHPSRRA
+18 FDDAYSMGGHPSRRA
-33 RLRESGEYIEPV
+33 RLRESGEYVNPV
-45 VEQGESLAESSADEF
+45 VEQSDSQAESSADEF

-75 TALSIVPPARGFAS
+75 TALSIVPPAQGFAPEKS
-89 EELLPDS
+89 LSDS
-96 LEAGS
+96 LEAS
-101 SESGTSTAGSSAA
+101 SSGTSTAGSSEASS
-114 NATAVVGAHLSGSR
+114 ATVVGAHLPGSR
-128 RVASATAESVEKA
+128 RTASATVESADSKA
-141 QEEKTPNEKAKPS
+141 QT
-154 ASGAQADS
+154 DS
-162 ASAKSVPVKKAPG
+162 ASAKDAPAKKAPTKG
-175 KAKQPSLAK
+175 KQPSLAK

-253 YGVLPQLIRYGLIPS
+253 YGVLPQLIQYGLIPS

-283 EIVPMAPQY
+283 EVVPMAPEY
-292 QAAMRVSSA
+292 QSAMRVSSA
-301 FVLIAALMTV
+301 FVLVAALMTV

-325 TLLQNV
+325 TVLQNV

-348 GQLMD
+348 GQLME

-376 FPSEEHVEVLSS
+376 FPNEEHVEVLPS
-388 EDSPPETFRSF
+388 EDSPTETFRSF
-399 WGFSSARGVATIVE
+399 WGFSSARGVATVVE

-467 RQLDRARDI
+467 RQLDRAREI

-489 PFYLSLAFFGPVLLG
+489 PFYLSLAFFGPVLLH

-598 RASAREMA
+598 RASVREMA
-606 PSLFLGAAVPTVCA
+606 PSLFLGAAVPTACA
-620 LASLAFLGQS
+620 LASLAVMGQS

-641 VPVYGAVLYRFRKAL
+641 VPVYGAVLFRFRKAL
-656 GIERFLSARR
+656 GVERFLSARR

>member
-8 RGLDTSAVSS
+8 RGLETTAVSA
-18 FEDAYSTGGHPSRRA
+18 FDDAYSTGGHPSRRA
-33 RLRESGEYIEPV
+33 RLRESGEYVEPV
-45 VEQGESLAESSADEF
+45 VEQASWQAESSADEF

-75 TALSIVPPARGFAS
+75 TALSIVPPAQGFAS
-89 EELLPDS
+89 KEPLPGS
-96 LEAGS
+96 LVAGS
-101 SESGTSTAGSSAA
+101 EATDSADA
-114 NATAVVGAHLSGSR
+114 SATAVAGAHLPGSR
-128 RVASATAESVEKA
+128 RVASATAESADSK
-141 QEEKTPNEKAKPS
+141 
-154 ASGAQADS
+154 AQADS
-162 ASAKSVPVKKAPG
+162 ASVKDAPVNTPVKKAPG

-353 LVYAWTIPVAITAVV
+353 LVYAWTVPVAITAVV

-376 FPSEEHVEVLSS
+376 FPSEEHVEVLPS
-388 EDSPPETFRSF
+388 EDSPTETFRSF
-399 WGFSSARGVATIVE
+399 WSFSSARGVATVVE

-467 RQLDRARDI
+467 RQLDRAREI

-598 RASAREMA
+598 RASVREMA

-641 VPVYGAVLYRFRKAL
+641 VPVYGAVLFRFRKAL

>member
-1 MTKNQSP
+1 MTKDQSP
-8 RGLDTSAVSS
+8 RGLDTASVSS
-18 FEDAYSTGGHPSRRA
+18 FDDAYSMGGHPSRRA
-33 RLRESGEYIEPV
+33 RLRESGEYVDPV
-45 VEQGESLAESSADEF
+45 VEQSDSQAESSADEF

-75 TALSIVPPARGFAS
+75 TALSIVPPAQGFAPEKS
-89 EELLPDS
+89 LSDS
-96 LEAGS
+96 LEAS
-101 SESGTSTAGSSAA
+101 SSGTSTAGSSEASS
-114 NATAVVGAHLSGSR
+114 ATVVGAHLPGSR
-128 RVASATAESVEKA
+128 RTASATVESADSKA
-141 QEEKTPNEKAKPS
+141 QT
-154 ASGAQADS
+154 DS
-162 ASAKSVPVKKAPG
+162 ASAKDAPAKKAPTKG
-175 KAKQPSLAK
+175 KQPSLAK

-253 YGVLPQLIRYGLIPS
+253 YGVLPQLIRYGLIPA
-268 LVTSVLLVAGVYIYT
+268 LMTSMLLMAGVYIYT
-283 EIVPMAPQY
+283 EVVPMAPEY
-292 QAAMRVSSA
+292 QSAMRVSSA
-301 FVLIAALMTV
+301 FVLVAALMTV

-325 TLLQNV
+325 TVLQNV

-353 LVYAWTIPVAITAVV
+353 LVYAWTVPVAITAVV

-376 FPSEEHVEVLSS
+376 FPNEEHVEVLPS
-388 EDSPPETFRSF
+388 EDSPTETFRSF
-399 WGFSSARGVATIVE
+399 WGFSSARGVATVVE
-413 TILEWIDVLVVTAF
+413 TILEWIDVLVVTTF

-467 RQLDRARDI
+467 RQLDRAREI

-489 PFYLSLAFFGPVLLG
+489 PFYLSLAFFGPVLLH

-598 RASAREMA
+598 RASVREMA
-606 PSLFLGAAVPTVCA
+606 PSLFLGAAVPTACA
-620 LASLAFLGQS
+620 LASLAVLGQS

-641 VPVYGAVLYRFRKAL
+641 VPVYGAVLFRFRKAL

>member
-1 MTKNQSP
+1 MTKDQSP
-8 RGLDTSAVSS
+8 RGLDTASVSS
-18 FEDAYSTGGHPSRRA
+18 FDDAYSMGGHPSRRA
-33 RLRESGEYIEPV
+33 RLRESGEYVDPV
-45 VEQGESLAESSADEF
+45 VEQSDSQAESSADEF

-75 TALSIVPPARGFAS
+75 TALSIVPPAQGFAPEKS
-89 EELLPDS
+89 LSDS
-96 LEAGS
+96 LEAS
-101 SESGTSTAGSSAA
+101 SSGTSTAGSSEASS
-114 NATAVVGAHLSGSR
+114 ATVVGAHLPGSR
-128 RVASATAESVEKA
+128 RTASATVESADSKA
-141 QEEKTPNEKAKPS
+141 QT
-154 ASGAQADS
+154 DS
-162 ASAKSVPVKKAPG
+162 ASAKDAPAKDAPAKKAPTKG
-175 KAKQPSLAK
+175 KQPSLAK

-253 YGVLPQLIRYGLIPS
+253 YGVLPQLIQYGLIPS

-283 EIVPMAPQY
+283 EVVPMAPEY
-292 QAAMRVSSA
+292 QSAMRVSSA
-301 FVLIAALMTV
+301 FVLVAALMTV

-325 TLLQNV
+325 TVLQNV

-353 LVYAWTIPVAITAVV
+353 LVYAWTVPVAITAVV

-376 FPSEEHVEVLSS
+376 FPNEEHVEVLPS
-388 EDSPPETFRSF
+388 EDSPTETFRSF
-399 WGFSSARGVATIVE
+399 WGFSSARGVATVVE

-467 RQLDRARDI
+467 RQLDRAREI

-489 PFYLSLAFFGPVLLG
+489 PFYLSLAFFGPVLLH

-598 RASAREMA
+598 RASVREMA

-641 VPVYGAVLYRFRKAL
+641 VPVYGAVLFRFRKAL

>member
-1 MTKNQSP
+1 MTKDRSP

-33 RLRESGEYIEPV
+33 RLRESGEYVEPV
-45 VEQGESLAESSADEF
+45 VEQADPQAESSADEF
-60 APTVDDIR
+60 VPTVDDIR

-75 TALSIVPPARGFAS
+75 TALSIVPPAQGFAS
-89 EELLPDS
+89 KEPLPGS
-96 LEAGS
+96 LVAGS
-101 SESGTSTAGSSAA
+101 EATDSADA
-114 NATAVVGAHLSGSR
+114 SATAVAGAHLPGSR
-128 RVASATAESVEKA
+128 RVASATAESADSK
-141 QEEKTPNEKAKPS
+141 
-154 ASGAQADS
+154 AQADS
-162 ASAKSVPVKKAPG
+162 VSVKDAPVNTPVKKAPAKG
-175 KAKQPSLAK
+175 KQPSLAK

-268 LVTSVLLVAGVYIYT
+268 LVTSVLLVTGVYIYT
-283 EIVPMAPQY
+283 GIVPMAPEY

-301 FVLIAALMTV
+301 FVLVAALMTV

-353 LVYAWTIPVAITAVV
+353 LVYAWTVPVAITAVV

-376 FPSEEHVEVLSS
+376 FPSEEHVEVLPS
-388 EDSPPETFRSF
+388 EDSPAETFRSF
-399 WGFSSARGVATIVE
+399 WGFSSARGVATVVE

-489 PFYLSLAFFGPVLLG
+489 PFYLSLAFFGPVLLH

-559 LNFTLVPVW
+559 LNFTLVPIW

-598 RASAREMA
+598 RASVREMA

-641 VPVYGAVLYRFRKAL
+641 VPVYGAVLFRFRKAL

>member
-8 RGLDTSAVSS
+8 RSIDTSAVSA
-18 FEDAYSTGGHPSRRA
+18 FEDAYSMTSHPSRRA
-33 RLRESGEYIEPV
+33 RLRESGEYV
-45 VEQGESLAESSADEF
+45 DLVAEQADSQAESSADEL

-89 EELLPDS
+89 EESLPDS

-101 SESGTSTAGSSAA
+101 SETGSVESGTSPAGSSAGS
-114 NATAVVGAHLSGSR
+114 ATAVVGAHLSGSR
-128 RVASATAESVEKA
+128 RAAPATAESA
-141 QEEKTPNEKAKPS
+141 EEARPS

-162 ASAKSVPVKKAPG
+162 ASAKSAPVKKVPG
-175 KAKQPSLAK
+175 KGKQPSLAK

-283 EIVPMAPQY
+283 ELVPMAPEY

-325 TLLQNV
+325 TVLQNV

-348 GQLMD
+348 GQFMD

-376 FPSEEHVEVLSS
+376 FPSEEHVEVLPS
-388 EDSPPETFRSF
+388 EDSPTETFRSF
-399 WGFSSARGVATIVE
+399 WGFSSARGVATVVE

-489 PFYLSLAFFGPVLLG
+489 PFYLSLAFFGPTLLG

-598 RASAREMA
+598 RASVREMA

-620 LASLAFLGQS
+620 LVSLAFLGQS
-630 VLGVI
+630 ILGVI
-635 VYVVLL
+635 GYVVLL

>member
-1 MTKNQSP
+1 MTNNQSP

-18 FEDAYSTGGHPSRRA
+18 FDDAYSTGGHPSRRA
-33 RLRESGEYIEPV
+33 RLRESGEYVEPV
-45 VEQGESLAESSADEF
+45 VEQADSEAESSADEF

-89 EELLPDS
+89 EESLPDS
-96 LEAGS
+96 LEAG
-101 SESGTSTAGSSAA
+101 TSAAGSSAA
-114 NATAVVGAHLSGSR
+114 SAVTGAHLPGSR
-128 RVASATAESVEKA
+128 RIAPSAAESADKV
-141 QEEKTPNEKAKPS
+141 QREKTDSSVAVAET
-154 ASGAQADS
+154 DS
-162 ASAKSVPVKKAPG
+162 ASAKDVPAKKAPAKG
-175 KAKQPSLAK
+175 KQPSLAK

-268 LVTSVLLVAGVYIYT
+268 LVTSVLLVVGVYVYT
-283 EIVPMAPQY
+283 EIAPMAPEY

-301 FVLIAALMTV
+301 FVLVAALMTV

-325 TLLQNV
+325 TVLQNV

-353 LVYAWTIPVAITAVV
+353 LVYAWTVPVAITAVV

-376 FPSEEHVEVLSS
+376 FPSEEHVEVLPS
-388 EDSPPETFRSF
+388 EDSPAETFRSF
-399 WGFSSARGVATIVE
+399 WGFSSARGVATVVE

-427 LGAAAGGIYGAVN
+427 LGAAAGGVYGAVN

-467 RQLDRARDI
+467 RQLDRAREI

-489 PFYLSLAFFGPVLLG
+489 PFYLSLAFFGPTLLG

-598 RASAREMA
+598 RASVREMA
-606 PSLFLGAAVPTVCA
+606 PSLFLGAAVPTACA
-620 LASLAFLGQS
+620 LVSLTFLGQS

>member
-1 MTKNQSP
+1 MTKDQSP
-8 RGLDTSAVSS
+8 RGLDTASVSS
-18 FEDAYSTGGHPSRRA
+18 FDDAYSMGGHPSRRA
-33 RLRESGEYIEPV
+33 RLRESGEYVDPV
-45 VEQGESLAESSADEF
+45 VEQSDSQAESSADEF

-75 TALSIVPPARGFAS
+75 TALSIVPPAQGFAPEKS
-89 EELLPDS
+89 LSDS
-96 LEAGS
+96 LEAS
-101 SESGTSTAGSSAA
+101 SSGTSTAGSSEASS
-114 NATAVVGAHLSGSR
+114 ATVVGAHLPGSR
-128 RVASATAESVEKA
+128 RTASATVESADSKA
-141 QEEKTPNEKAKPS
+141 QT
-154 ASGAQADS
+154 DS
-162 ASAKSVPVKKAPG
+162 ASAKDAPAKKAPTKG
-175 KAKQPSLAK
+175 KQPSLAK

-253 YGVLPQLIRYGLIPS
+253 YGVLPQLIRYGLIPA
-268 LVTSVLLVAGVYIYT
+268 LMTSVLLVAGVYIYT
-283 EIVPMAPQY
+283 EVVPMAPEY
-292 QAAMRVSSA
+292 QSAMRVSSA
-301 FVLIAALMTV
+301 FVLVAALMTV

-325 TLLQNV
+325 TVLQNV

-348 GQLMD
+348 GQLME

-376 FPSEEHVEVLSS
+376 FPNEEHVEVLPS
-388 EDSPPETFRSF
+388 EDSPTETFRSF
-399 WGFSSARGVATIVE
+399 WGFSSARGVATVVE

-467 RQLDRARDI
+467 RQLDRAREI

-489 PFYLSLAFFGPVLLG
+489 PFYLSLAFFGPVLLH

-598 RASAREMA
+598 RASVREMA
-606 PSLFLGAAVPTVCA
+606 PSLFLGAAVPTACA
-620 LASLAFLGQS
+620 LASLAVMGQS

-641 VPVYGAVLYRFRKAL
+641 VPVYGAVLFRFRKAL
-656 GIERFLSARR
+656 GVERFLSARR

>member
-1 MTKNQSP
+1 MTKDQSP
-8 RGLDTSAVSS
+8 RGLDTASVSS
-18 FEDAYSTGGHPSRRA
+18 FDDAYSMGGHPSRRA
-33 RLRESGEYIEPV
+33 RLRESGEYVDPV
-45 VEQGESLAESSADEF
+45 VEQSDSQAESSADEF

-75 TALSIVPPARGFAS
+75 TALSIVPPAQGFAPEKS
-89 EELLPDS
+89 LSDS
-96 LEAGS
+96 LEAS
-101 SESGTSTAGSSAA
+101 SSGTSTAGSSEASS
-114 NATAVVGAHLSGSR
+114 ATVVGAHLPGSR
-128 RVASATAESVEKA
+128 RTASATVESADSKA
-141 QEEKTPNEKAKPS
+141 QT
-154 ASGAQADS
+154 DS
-162 ASAKSVPVKKAPG
+162 ASAKDAPAKKAPTKG
-175 KAKQPSLAK
+175 KQPSLAK

-253 YGVLPQLIRYGLIPS
+253 YGVLPQLIRYGLIPA
-268 LVTSVLLVAGVYIYT
+268 LMTSMLLVAGVYIYT
-283 EIVPMAPQY
+283 EVVPMAPEY
-292 QAAMRVSSA
+292 QSAMRVSSA
-301 FVLIAALMTV
+301 FVLVAALMTV

-325 TLLQNV
+325 TVLQNV

-348 GQLMD
+348 GQLME

-376 FPSEEHVEVLSS
+376 FPNEEHVEVLPS
-388 EDSPPETFRSF
+388 EDSPTETFRSF
-399 WGFSSARGVATIVE
+399 WGFSSARGVATVVE

-467 RQLDRARDI
+467 RQLDRAREI

-489 PFYLSLAFFGPVLLG
+489 PFYLSLAFFGPVLLH

-598 RASAREMA
+598 RASVREMA
-606 PSLFLGAAVPTVCA
+606 PSLFLGAAVPTACA
-620 LASLAFLGQS
+620 LASLAVMGQS

-641 VPVYGAVLYRFRKAL
+641 VPVYGAVLFRFRKAL
-656 GIERFLSARR
+656 GVERFLSARR

>member
-33 RLRESGEYIEPV
+33 RLRESGEYVEPV
-45 VEQGESLAESSADEF
+45 VEEAESSADEF

-75 TALSIVPPARGFAS
+75 TALSIVPPAQGFAPKESLPESLVADS
-89 EELLPDS
+89 EATDS
-96 LEAGS
+96 AD
-101 SESGTSTAGSSAA
+101 ASAA
-114 NATAVVGAHLSGSR
+114 VAGAHLSGSR
-128 RVASATAESVEKA
+128 RVASATAESADSK
-141 QEEKTPNEKAKPS
+141 
-154 ASGAQADS
+154 AQADS
-162 ASAKSVPVKKAPG
+162 GSAKDAPVNTPVNAPVKKAPTKG
-175 KAKQPSLAK
+175 KQPSLAK

-268 LVTSVLLVAGVYIYT
+268 LVTSVLLVVGVYVYT
-283 EIVPMAPQY
+283 EIAPMAPEY

-301 FVLIAALMTV
+301 FVLVAALMTV

-325 TLLQNV
+325 TVLQNV

-353 LVYAWTIPVAITAVV
+353 LVYAWTVPVAITAVV

-376 FPSEEHVEVLSS
+376 FPNEEHVEVLPS
-388 EDSPPETFRSF
+388 EEAPTETFRSF
-399 WGFSSARGVATIVE
+399 WGFSSARGVATVVE

-467 RQLDRARDI
+467 RQLDRAREI

-504 FFGKGFEAGAGILW
+504 FFGKGFESGAGILW

-598 RASAREMA
+598 RASVREMA
-606 PSLFLGAAVPTVCA
+606 PSLFLCAAVPTACA
-620 LASLAFLGQS
+620 LVSLTFLGQS

>member
-8 RGLDTSAVSS
+8 RGLETTAVSA
-18 FEDAYSTGGHPSRRA
+18 FDDAYSTGGHPSRRA
-33 RLRESGEYIEPV
+33 RLRESGEYVEPV
-45 VEQGESLAESSADEF
+45 VEQADSLAESSADEF
-60 APTVDDIR
+60 APTVDAIR

-89 EELLPDS
+89 EESLPDS
-96 LEAGS
+96 VEAGS
-101 SESGTSTAGSSAA
+101 LGSGTSAAGSSAA
-114 NATAVVGAHLSGSR
+114 NATAVAGAHLAGSR
-128 RVASATAESVEKA
+128 RVAPATAESANKV
-141 QEEKTPNEKAKPS
+141 QCEKTDSSVAVAET
-154 ASGAQADS
+154 DS
-162 ASAKSVPVKKAPG
+162 ASAKSAPVKKTPG
-175 KAKQPSLAK
+175 KGKQPSLAK

-217 EFFRLMALFAIA
+217 EFFRLMALFAIS

-283 EIVPMAPQY
+283 ELVPMAPEY

-301 FVLIAALMTV
+301 FILVAALMTV

-353 LVYAWTIPVAITAVV
+353 LVYAWTVPVAITAVV
-368 ALWLLERA
+368 ALWRLERA
-376 FPSEEHVEVLSS
+376 FPSEEHVEVLPS
-388 EDSPPETFRSF
+388 EDSPTETFRSF
-399 WGFSSARGVATIVE
+399 WGFSSARGVATVVE
-413 TILEWIDVLVVTAF
+413 TILEWIDVLVVAAF
-427 LGAAAGGIYGAVN
+427 LGAAAGGVYGAVN
-440 RCVRVGTMIEH
+440 RCVRVGAMIEH

-467 RQLDRARDI
+467 RQLDRAREI

-598 RASAREMA
+598 RASLREMA
-606 PSLFLGAAVPTVCA
+606 PSLFLGAAVPTACA
-620 LASLAFLGQS
+620 LVSLTFLGQS
-630 VLGVI
+630 VLGLI

>member
-8 RGLDTSAVSS
+8 RGLETTAVSA
-18 FEDAYSTGGHPSRRA
+18 FDDAYSTGGHPSRRA
-33 RLRESGEYIEPV
+33 RLRESGEYVEPV
-45 VEQGESLAESSADEF
+45 VEQADSLAESSADEF

-89 EELLPDS
+89 EESLPDS
-96 LEAGS
+96 VEAGS
-101 SESGTSTAGSSAA
+101 LGSGTSAAGSSAA
-114 NATAVVGAHLSGSR
+114 NATAVAGAHLAGSR
-128 RVASATAESVEKA
+128 RVAPATAESANKV
-141 QEEKTPNEKAKPS
+141 QCEKTDSSVAVAET
-154 ASGAQADS
+154 DS
-162 ASAKSVPVKKAPG
+162 ASAKSAPVKKTPG
-175 KAKQPSLAK
+175 KGKQPSLAK

-217 EFFRLMALFAIA
+217 EFFRLMALFAIS

-283 EIVPMAPQY
+283 ELVPMAPEY

-301 FVLIAALMTV
+301 FILVAALMTV

-353 LVYAWTIPVAITAVV
+353 LVYAWTVPVAITAVV
-368 ALWLLERA
+368 ALWRLERA
-376 FPSEEHVEVLSS
+376 FPSEEHVEVLPS
-388 EDSPPETFRSF
+388 EDSPTETFRSF
-399 WGFSSARGVATIVE
+399 WGFSSARGVATVVE
-413 TILEWIDVLVVTAF
+413 TILEWIDVLVVAAF
-427 LGAAAGGIYGAVN
+427 LGAAAGGVYGAVN
-440 RCVRVGTMIEH
+440 RCVRVGAMIEH

-467 RQLDRARDI
+467 RQLDRAREI
-476 FLSTTRVLTALSW
+476 FISTTRVLTALSW

-598 RASAREMA
+598 RASLREMA
-606 PSLFLGAAVPTVCA
+606 PSLFLGAAVPTACA
-620 LASLAFLGQS
+620 LVSLTFLGQS
-630 VLGVI
+630 VLGLI

>member
-33 RLRESGEYIEPV
+33 RLRESGEYVDPV
-45 VEQGESLAESSADEF
+45 VEQSDSQAESSADEF

-75 TALSIVPPARGFAS
+75 TALSIVPPAQGFAPEKS
-89 EELLPDS
+89 LSDS
-96 LEAGS
+96 LEAS
-101 SESGTSTAGSSAA
+101 SSGTSTAGSSEASS
-114 NATAVVGAHLSGSR
+114 ATVVGAHLPGSR
-128 RVASATAESVEKA
+128 RTASATVESADSKA
-141 QEEKTPNEKAKPS
+141 QT
-154 ASGAQADS
+154 DS
-162 ASAKSVPVKKAPG
+162 ASAKDAPAKKAPTKG
-175 KAKQPSLAK
+175 KQPSLAK

-202 TTMVVSNGIGAEGSG
+202 TTMVVSNGIGTEGSG

-253 YGVLPQLIRYGLIPS
+253 YGVLPQLIRYGLIPA
-268 LVTSVLLVAGVYIYT
+268 LMTSMLLVAGVYIYT
-283 EIVPMAPQY
+283 EVVPMAPEY
-292 QAAMRVSSA
+292 QSAMRVSSA
-301 FVLIAALMTV
+301 FVLVAALMTV

-325 TLLQNV
+325 TVLQNV

-353 LVYAWTIPVAITAVV
+353 LVYAWTVPVAITAVV

-376 FPSEEHVEVLSS
+376 FPNEEHVEVLPS
-388 EDSPPETFRSF
+388 EDSPTETFRSF
-399 WGFSSARGVATIVE
+399 WGFSSARGVATVVE
-413 TILEWIDVLVVTAF
+413 TILEWIDVLVVTTF

-467 RQLDRARDI
+467 RQLDRAREI

-489 PFYLSLAFFGPVLLG
+489 PFYLSLAFFGPVLLH

-598 RASAREMA
+598 RASVREMA
-606 PSLFLGAAVPTVCA
+606 PSLFLGAAVPTACA
-620 LASLAFLGQS
+620 LASLAVLGQS

-641 VPVYGAVLYRFRKAL
+641 VPVYGAVLFRFRKAL

>member
-1 MTKNQSP
+1 MTKDQSP
-8 RGLDTSAVSS
+8 RGLDTASVSS
-18 FEDAYSTGGHPSRRA
+18 FDDAYSMGGHPSRRA
-33 RLRESGEYIEPV
+33 RLRESGEYVDPV
-45 VEQGESLAESSADEF
+45 VEQSDSQAESSADEF

-75 TALSIVPPARGFAS
+75 TALSIVPPAQGFAPEKS
-89 EELLPDS
+89 LSDS
-96 LEAGS
+96 LEAS
-101 SESGTSTAGSSAA
+101 SSGTSTAGSSEASS
-114 NATAVVGAHLSGSR
+114 ATVVGAHLPGSR
-128 RVASATAESVEKA
+128 RTASATVESADPKA
-141 QEEKTPNEKAKPS
+141 QT
-154 ASGAQADS
+154 DS
-162 ASAKSVPVKKAPG
+162 ASAKDAPAKKAPTKG
-175 KAKQPSLAK
+175 KQPSLAK

-202 TTMVVSNGIGAEGSG
+202 TTMVVSNGIGTEGSG

-253 YGVLPQLIRYGLIPS
+253 YGVLPQLIRYGLIPA
-268 LVTSVLLVAGVYIYT
+268 LMTSMLLVAGVYIYT
-283 EIVPMAPQY
+283 EVVPMAPEY
-292 QAAMRVSSA
+292 QSAMRVSSA
-301 FVLIAALMTV
+301 FVLVAALMTV

-325 TLLQNV
+325 TVLQNV

-353 LVYAWTIPVAITAVV
+353 LVYAWTVPVAITAVV

-376 FPSEEHVEVLSS
+376 FPNEEHVEVLPS
-388 EDSPPETFRSF
+388 EDSPTETFRSF
-399 WGFSSARGVATIVE
+399 WGFSSARGVATVVE
-413 TILEWIDVLVVTAF
+413 TILEWIDVLVVTTF

-467 RQLDRARDI
+467 RQLDRAREI

-489 PFYLSLAFFGPVLLG
+489 PFYLSLAFFGPVLLH

-598 RASAREMA
+598 RASVREMA
-606 PSLFLGAAVPTVCA
+606 PSLFLGAAVPTACA
-620 LASLAFLGQS
+620 LASLAVLGQS

-641 VPVYGAVLYRFRKAL
+641 VPVYGAVLFRFRKAL